1 MQIDPQTLKRARS
14 ADLVTLIQRH
24 GIELKKAG
32 FEFSCLC
39 PFHSEK
45 SPSFFVNAT
54 KNVYH
59 CHACGASGDGIT
71 FLTEHAGL
79 SFSEAVHELAGE
91 ASLTQAADARQLIT
105 SIDEWERVAPIP
117 TDAPNPPAELSF
129 KQSEKW
135 VSRAVSERWTYR
147 NGSGSPLFY
156 ICRFE
161 TPNGKEIRPLS
172 LWRNTSTGALQ
183 WRWKS
188 TPGPRPPFG
197 LELLAAYP
205 SAQVLLVEG
214 ERTCCA
220 ARDHFDAIGFMQE
233 HLIAMT
239 WSGGTAGV
247 GHTDWESLRG
257 RKVALWPDADEPGL
271 KAMRELAQKLLGIAA
286 EVKLVLPPPGVPSG
300 WDLADELPIGFDL
313 RAYAKSAVLVA
324 NSAPMAVAVA
334 EPAQARE
341 KDETSQISR
350 TTTVVG
356 PQQVVHPIDGAS
368 IQSTLRALLPVE
380 MPYLADVRDGVNG
393 RFSLTELGNAWRFL
407 EKHGSNLRYLPE
419 INHWLTWEDN
429 AWRPDHD
436 GGRVRGLIAMLF
448 RDLLE
453 EASTT
458 ALSNDC
464 EHVIKW
470 SRKSQDA
477 RVIQNVANLVKDS
490 PHIRVRFANVDGDPL
505 LAGLDGGR
513 QVIDLRTGQVR
524 PSAREDYIT
533 RALGINNVG
542 DASKALRWLK
552 FMDDIFLGDAE
563 LINWFKR
570 FLGYSLTGL
579 YSEQLFLF
587 LHGGGS
593 NGKGVL
599 MKVLKL
605 LFGGYFGTV
614 ATSTLME
621 QKRQGGAASPD
632 IVAMAGYRLLMASE
646 TSSGSAFDE
655 QFLKNWTGGD
665 PQIGRGVYAKNE
677 LTFEPVGKLAIA
689 GNHRPR
695 ISGTDYAIWRR
706 LRLVPFRRTFKD
718 DEKDEKLHER
728 LGDELPDICAW
739 IIEGCLEWQRR
750 GLADMPA
757 VIKEAGRE
765 YAEEQDTLGEF
776 LEENVEL
783 RPGAEC
789 ASREIFP
796 LYIAWAIRCNLKSVS
811 RQAFGRQ
818 IVERGFTKRRN
829 RDGPLYVG
837 MGLKLPV

>member
-1 MQIDPQTLKRARS
+1 MQIDPPTLERARS
-14 ADLVTLIQRH
+14 ANLVTLIQRH

-32 FEFSCLC
+32 FEFSGLC

-54 KNVYH
+54 KNLYH

-71 FLTEHAGL
+71 FLTKHAGL

-91 ASLTQAADARQLIT
+91 ISLTQAIVAHQPIT
-105 SIDEWERVAPIP
+105 PINEWERVTPIP
-117 TDAPNPPAELSF
+117 IEAPNPPMEMSF
-129 KQSEKW
+129 KQNEQR
-135 VSRAVSERWTYR
+135 VNRAVSTRWTYC
-147 NGSGSPLFY
+147 NGAGSPLFH

-161 TPNGKEIRPLS
+161 TPKGKEIRPLT
-172 LWRNTSTGALQ
+172 LWRNTSTGSLQ

-188 TPGPRPPFG
+188 TPGPRPLFRF
-197 LELLAAYP
+197 ELLAAYP
-205 SAQVLLVEG
+205 SARILLVEG

-220 ARDHFDAIGFMQE
+220 AQVHFDAAGFMQE

-247 GHTDWESLRG
+247 GHTDFESLRG

-313 RAYAKSAVLVA
+313 RAHSKSAVLVVK
-324 NSAPMAVAVA
+324 SAVAVAVA
-334 EPAQARE
+334 EPAQASER
-341 KDETSQISR
+341 DETSEIAE
-350 TTTVVG
+350 TTTVVE
-356 PQQVVHPIDGAS
+356 PQQVGHPIDGVS
-368 IQSTLRALLPVE
+368 IQGTLRALLPVE
-380 MPYLADVRDGVNG
+380 LPFLADVRDGGTG
-393 RFSLTELGNAWRFL
+393 RFALTELGNAWRIL
-407 EKHGSNLRYLPE
+407 EKHGSDLRYLPE
-419 INHWLTWEDN
+419 INHWLTWEGG
-429 AWRPDHD
+429 AWRPDRD
-436 GGRVRGLIAMLF
+436 GGRVRGWIAMLF

-458 ALSNDC
+458 VLSNDC

-470 SRKSQDA
+470 SRKSQEA

-490 PHIRVRFANVDGDPL
+490 SHIRVPLANVDGDPL

-524 PSAREDYIT
+524 PAGREDYIT
-533 RALGINNVG
+533 RSLGINNVG
-542 DASKALRWLK
+542 DAAKAVRWLK

-570 FLGYSLTGL
+570 FLGYCLTGL

-621 QKRQGGAASPD
+621 QKRQGGGASPD
-632 IVAMAGYRLLMASE
+632 IVGMAGYRLLMASE
-646 TSSGSAFDE
+646 TSSGSVFDE

-665 PQIGRGVYAKNE
+665 PQKARALYAKDE
-677 LTFEPVGKLAIA
+677 LTFDPVGKLAIA

-728 LGDELPDICAW
+728 LGDELPHICAW
-739 IIEGCLEWQRR
+739 IIEGCLEWQHR
-750 GLADMPA
+750 GLADTPS

-776 LEENVEL
+776 LEETVEL

-789 ASREIFP
+789 ASSKIFD
-796 LYIAWAIRCNLKSVS
+796 LYILWANRCNLKGVS

-818 IVERGFTKRRN
+818 IAERGFTKT
-829 RDGPLYVG
+829 RDRYGVVYVG

>member
-1 MQIDPQTLKRARS
+1 
-14 ADLVTLIQRH
+14 
-24 GIELKKAG
+24 
-32 FEFSCLC
+32 
-39 PFHSEK
+39 
-45 SPSFFVNAT
+45 
-54 KNVYH
+54 
-59 CHACGASGDGIT
+59 
-71 FLTEHAGL
+71 
-79 SFSEAVHELAGE
+79 
-91 ASLTQAADARQLIT
+91 
-105 SIDEWERVAPIP
+105 
-117 TDAPNPPAELSF
+117 
-129 KQSEKW
+129 
-135 VSRAVSERWTYR
+135 
-147 NGSGSPLFY
+147 
-156 ICRFE
+156 
-161 TPNGKEIRPLS
+161 
-172 LWRNTSTGALQ
+172 
-183 WRWKS
+183 
-188 TPGPRPPFG
+188 
-197 LELLAAYP
+197 LLAAYP
-205 SAQVLLVEG
+205 LAHVAVVEG
-214 ERTCCA
+214 ERTCDA
-220 ARDHFDAIGFMQE
+220 ARDQFNAAGFMQE

-247 GHTDWESLRG
+247 GHTDFESLRG
-257 RKVALWPDADEPGL
+257 RKVALLPDADEPGL

-286 EVKLVLPPPGVPSG
+286 EVKLVLPPPGVPIG

-324 NSAPMAVAVA
+324 NSAVAVAVA
-334 EPAQARE
+334 EPAHAGAR
-341 KDETSQISR
+341 DETSQIAE
-350 TTTVVG
+350 TTTVVE
-356 PQQVVHPIDGAS
+356 PQQVGHPTDSVS

-380 MPYLADVRDGVNG
+380 LPFLADVRDGVGG
-393 RFSLTELGNAWRFL
+393 RFALTELGNAWRIL
-407 EKHGSNLRYLPE
+407 DKHGGDLCYLPE
-419 INHWLTWEDN
+419 INHWLTWEGG
-429 AWRPDHD
+429 AWRPDRD

-458 ALSNDC
+458 VLSNDC

-470 SRKSQDA
+470 SRKSQEA

-490 PHIRVRFANVDGDPL
+490 LRIRVPLAHVDGDPL

-513 QVIDLRTGQVR
+513 QVIDLRSGQVR
-524 PSAREDYIT
+524 PAAREDYIT
-533 RALGINNVG
+533 RSLGINNVG
-542 DASKALRWLK
+542 DAAKAVRWLK

-570 FLGYSLTGL
+570 FLGYCLTGL
-579 YSEQLFLF
+579 YSEQIFLF

-621 QKRQGGAASPD
+621 QKRQGGGASPD
-632 IVAMAGYRLLMASE
+632 IVGMAGYRLLMASE
-646 TSSGSAFDE
+646 TSSGSVFDE

-665 PQIGRGVYAKNE
+665 PQKARALYAKDE

-706 LRLVPFRRTFKD
+706 LRLIPFRRTFKGH
-718 DEKDEKLHER
+718 EKDEKLHER

-739 IIEGCLEWQRR
+739 IIEGCLEWQQR
-750 GLADMPA
+750 GLADTPSVVKA
-757 VIKEAGRE
+757 AGRD

-776 LEENVEL
+776 LEENVEQC
-783 RPGAEC
+783 PGAEC

-818 IVERGFTKRRN
+818 IAERGFTIKRDRY
-829 RDGPLYVG
+829 GSVYVG
-837 MGLKLPV
+837 MSLKLPV